1 MHASGEE
8 RTRPRQLR
16 VDVLVGG
23 IVGGLVAAGPDGE
36 RVSLKLDDS
45 TIAKRNR
52 ADLPGLLLAK
62 PRSAMK
68 RPLPDGQVPVM
79 ESPSL
84 GQLLSEPQLPAMP
97 PM

>member
-1 MHASGEE
+1 MHTLGDEE
-8 RTRPRQLR
+8 SRPRQLL

-23 IVGGLVAAGPDGE
+23 IVGGLVAARSDEE
-36 RVSLKLDDS
+36 RVSLKLDDA
-45 TIAKRNR
+45 TMDERNS

-68 RPLPDGQVPVM
+68 RPFPDGQVPVI

-84 GQLLSEPQLPAMP
+84 GQLSSDPQLPAMP